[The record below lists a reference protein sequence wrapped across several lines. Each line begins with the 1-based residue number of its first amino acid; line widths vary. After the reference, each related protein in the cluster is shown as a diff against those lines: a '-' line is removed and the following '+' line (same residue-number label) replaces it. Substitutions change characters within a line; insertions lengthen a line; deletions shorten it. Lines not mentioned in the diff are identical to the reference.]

1 MMIRAAMKS
10 ILRARGEAW
19 ALVLASLALSAIG
32 IYAID
37 VASGPHEG
45 LSPLATRQ
53 MAFLAAGLLLGLV
66 AAGVHFRVLMAI
78 SWFLYGL
85 ALGLLVFLLVPGVP
99 ASIVTPRN
107 GARAWIDLGP
117 INLQPS
123 EFAKICV
130 VIVLAQY
137 LRFRSNH
144 RRFIGFIPPALITGV
159 PVVLVML
166 EPDLGMA
173 SLFVP
178 ALFAM
183 LIAAGAKMRHVLAV
197 VVLGAALAPAAYP
210 FLMPHQKERIVAL
223 VRQTQGDL
231 TLRDSSQFQ
240 SIKSMTLAGAGGAA
254 GLPAEHS
261 RVLIDLNDL
270 PEAHND
276 MIFAVIV
283 NRFGLAGGLAVLAL
297 AFTWLL
303 SASIAAAR
311 TNDPFGRLI
320 IVGIAATF
328 ATQIII
334 NVGMSLG
341 VLPIIGLTLPFVSY
355 GGSSLLSSYLAVGL
369 IVSVAARPNR
379 RLARRSFEF
388 GADTSED

>member
-1 MMIRAAMKS
+1 M
-10 ILRARGEAW
+10 
-19 ALVLASLALSAIG
+19 VASLALSAIG
-32 IYAID
+32 VYAID

-45 LSPLATRQ
+45 LSPLAARQ
-53 MAFLAAGLLLGLV
+53 LAFLAAGLFVGVV
-66 AAGVHFRVLMAI
+66 AALVHFRVLIAA
-78 SWFLYGL
+78 SWLLYVAAL
-85 ALGLLVFLLVPGVP
+85 ALLVFLLAPGVP

-123 EFAKICV
+123 EFAKIAV

-144 RRFIGFIPPALITGV
+144 RRFLGFVPPAIITAV
-159 PVVLVML
+159 PAGLVVLQ
-166 EPDLGMA
+166 PDLGMA
-173 SLFVP
+173 LLFLP

-183 LIAAGAKMRHVLAV
+183 LIAAGAKMRHILAV
-197 VVLGAALAPAAYP
+197 LVLGAALAPAAYP
-210 FLMPHQKERIVAL
+210 FLMPHQKERIDAL
-223 VRQTQGDL
+223 IRQTQGDL
-231 TLRDSSQFQ
+231 TKQDSSQFQ
-240 SIKSMTLAGAGGAA
+240 SLKAITLAGAGGMV
-254 GLPAEHS
+254 GLPEDHA

-276 MIFAVIV
+276 MVYAVVV
-283 NRFGLAGGLAVLAL
+283 NRFGLVGGLSVLGLAVL
-297 AFTWLL
+297 WLL
-303 SASIAAAR
+303 SAGVAAAR

-320 IVGIAATF
+320 IVGIAAIF
-328 ATQIII
+328 AAQTII

-355 GGSSLLSSYLAVGL
+355 GGSSLLASYLAVGL

-379 RLARRSFEF
+379 RLARRPFEF

>member
-1 MMIRAAMKS
+1 MIRAA
-10 ILRARGEAW
+10 LRTIIRVRGEAW
-19 ALVLASLALSAIG
+19 TLVIASLALSALG
-32 IYAID
+32 VYAID

-45 LSPLATRQ
+45 LSPLAARQ
-53 MAFLAAGLLLGLV
+53 IAFLGAGLFVGLV
-66 AAGVHFRVLMAI
+66 AAALHFRVLIAA
-78 SWFLYGL
+78 SWLLYAL
-85 ALGLLVFLLVPGVP
+85 SLGLLVFLLVPGVP

-117 INLQPS
+117 VNLQPS
-123 EFAKICV
+123 EFAKIAV

-144 RRFIGFIPPALITGV
+144 RRFLGFVPPALIAVV
-159 PVVLVML
+159 PAGLVIL

-173 SLFVP
+173 SLFAP

-183 LIAAGAKMRHVLAV
+183 LVAAGAKMRHILAV
-197 VVLGAALAPAAYP
+197 LVLGAALAPAAYP

-231 TLRDSSQFQ
+231 TLQDSSQFQ
-240 SIKSMTLAGAGGAA
+240 SIKAMTLAGAGGAS
-254 GLPAEHS
+254 GLPEEHA
-261 RVLIDLNDL
+261 RVLVDLNDL

-276 MIFAVIV
+276 MVYAVIV
-283 NRFGLAGGLAVLAL
+283 NRFGLLGGLSVLAL
-297 AFTWLL
+297 AFVWML

-320 IVGIAATF
+320 IVGIGAMF
-328 ATQIII
+328 ATQTII

-355 GGSSLLSSYLAVGL
+355 GGSSLLSSYLGVGL

>member
-1 MMIRAAMKS
+1 MIRQT
-10 ILRARGEAW
+10 LRTLVRARGEAW
-19 ALVLASLALSAIG
+19 VLVLASLALAGIG
-32 IYAID
+32 VYAID

-45 LSPLATRQ
+45 LSPLAARQ
-53 MAFLAAGLLLGLV
+53 LAFLAAGLVLALI
-66 AAGVHFRVLMAI
+66 AASLHFRLLIAA
-78 SWFLYGL
+78 SWLLYAGSI
-85 ALGLLVFLLVPGVP
+85 ALLIFLLAPGVP

-117 INLQPS
+117 VNLQPS
-123 EFAKICV
+123 EFAKIAV

-144 RRFIGFIPPALITGV
+144 RRFIGFIPPAVITAV
-159 PVVLVML
+159 PALLVVV

-183 LIAAGAKMRHVLAV
+183 LIAAGAKLRHILAV
-197 VVLGAALAPAAYP
+197 VVLAAAMAPAAYP
-210 FLMPHQKERIVAL
+210 FLLPHQKERIESL
-223 VRQTQGDL
+223 IRQTQGDL
-231 TLRDSSQFQ
+231 TRQDSSQFQ
-240 SIKSMTLAGAGGAA
+240 SLKAITLAGAGGAS

-261 RVLIDLNDL
+261 RVLVDLNDL

-276 MIFAVIV
+276 MVYAVVV
-283 NRFGLAGGLAVLAL
+283 NRFGFLGGAVVLAL
-297 AFTWLL
+297 AFVWLL
-303 SASIAAAR
+303 AASIAAAR

-320 IVGIAATF
+320 IVGISAIY

-334 NVGMSLG
+334 NVGMNLG

-355 GGSSLLSSYLAVGL
+355 GGSSLLASCLGVGL

-388 GADTSED
+388 GADASED

>member
-1 MMIRAAMKS
+1 LIRAA
-10 ILRARGEAW
+10 LRTIIRVRGEAW
-19 ALVLASLALSAIG
+19 TLVIASLALSALG
-32 IYAID
+32 VYAID

-45 LSPLATRQ
+45 LSPLAARQ
-53 MAFLAAGLLLGLV
+53 IAFLGAGLFVGLV
-66 AAGVHFRVLMAI
+66 AAALHFRVLIAA
-78 SWFLYGL
+78 SWLLYAL
-85 ALGLLVFLLVPGVP
+85 SLGLLVFLLVPGVP

-117 INLQPS
+117 VNLQPS
-123 EFAKICV
+123 EFAKIAV

-144 RRFIGFIPPALITGV
+144 RRFLGFVPPALIAVV
-159 PVVLVML
+159 PAGLVIL

-173 SLFVP
+173 SLFAP

-183 LIAAGAKMRHVLAV
+183 LVAAGAKMRHILAV
-197 VVLGAALAPAAYP
+197 LVLGAALAPAAYP

-231 TLRDSSQFQ
+231 TLQDSSQFQ
-240 SIKSMTLAGAGGAA
+240 SIKAMTLAGAGGAS
-254 GLPAEHS
+254 GLPEEHA
-261 RVLIDLNDL
+261 RVLVDLNDL

-276 MIFAVIV
+276 MVYAVIV
-283 NRFGLAGGLAVLAL
+283 NRFGLLGGLSVLAL
-297 AFTWLL
+297 AFVWML

-320 IVGIAATF
+320 IVGIGAMF
-328 ATQIII
+328 ATQTII

-355 GGSSLLSSYLAVGL
+355 GGSSLLSSYLGVGL

>member
-1 MMIRAAMKS
+1 MRTLIRV
-10 ILRARGEAW
+10 RGEAW
-19 ALVLASLALSAIG
+19 TLVLASLALSILG
-32 IYAID
+32 VYAID

-45 LSPLATRQ
+45 LSSLATRQ
-53 MAFLAAGLLLGLV
+53 IAFLGAGLFLGLI
-66 AAGVHFRVLMAI
+66 AAAVHFRILIAA
-78 SWFLYGL
+78 SWLLYGASL
-85 ALGLLVFLLVPGVP
+85 ALLIFLLVPGVP

-117 INLQPS
+117 VNLQPS
-123 EFAKICV
+123 EFAKIAV

-144 RRFIGFIPPALITGV
+144 RRFLGFIPPAVIAGV
-159 PVVLVML
+159 PAALVVL

-173 SLFVP
+173 SLFAP

-183 LIAAGAKMRHVLAV
+183 LIAAGAKMRHILAV
-197 VVLGAALAPAAYP
+197 LVLGAALAPAVYP

-231 TLRDSSQFQ
+231 TLQDSSQFQ
-240 SIKSMTLAGAGGAA
+240 SLKAMTLAGAGGAA
-254 GLPAEHS
+254 GLPSEHS

-276 MIFAVIV
+276 MVFAVIV
-283 NRFGLAGGLAVLAL
+283 NRFGMLGGLSVLAL
-297 AFTWLL
+297 TFIWLL

-320 IVGIAATF
+320 IVGLAAMF
-328 ATQIII
+328 ATQTII

-355 GGSSLLSSYLAVGL
+355 GGSSLLSSYLGVGL